1 MAMRCSIMY
10 VAPLCAS
17 LALPGVALAEYSV
30 FENPAIPEVKPLDTI
45 KVGRIPD
52 FIYLRHLDDPDDSVW
67 DRIPSY
73 RTYLTVA
80 PPVHPSTQL
89 RFDADHGTTLY
100 FQIARSSDRFYVRLR
115 WKDTTMN
122 VSTTVDGSRDAAA
135 IQFALD
141 GSTDTSYIMGS
152 GPDKPVN
159 IWYWRSD
166 HEYVVE
172 NLAAGGFGSTTMLPA
187 QPVSGDVAYIDGRN
201 PVDREWHL
209 VMSREIGSE
218 GDHQIDLNQDQIPFG
233 FAVWQGNDGERD
245 GNKRVVQGWLL
256 LDNTIVSDE
265 GSSQGKPQASA
276 QTSNQ

>member
-1 MAMRCSIMY
+1 MAMRCSIKYMA
-10 VAPLCAS
+10 VLCAS
-17 LALPGVALAEYSV
+17 LALPGAGLAEYSV
-30 FENPAIPEVKPLDTI
+30 SENPTIPEVKPSDTI
-45 KVGRIPD
+45 EVGRIPD
-52 FIYLRHLDDPDDSVW
+52 FIYLRHLNDPDDIVW

-73 RTYLTVA
+73 RTSLTVA

-89 RFDADHGTTLY
+89 RFDADRGTTLY
-100 FQIARSSDRFYVRLR
+100 FQLARSADRFYVRLR
-115 WKDTTMN
+115 WKDTTRN
-122 VSTTVDGSRDAAA
+122 VSTTVDRSRDAAA

-166 HEYVVE
+166 HENVVE
-172 NLAAGGFGSTTMLPA
+172 NLAAGGFGSTTMLPD
-187 QPVSGDVAYIDGRN
+187 QPVSGDVTYINGRN

-218 GDHQIDLNQDQIPFG
+218 GDHQIDLNKDQIPFG

-245 GNKRVVQGWLL
+245 GNKRVVQGWIL
-256 LDNTIVSDE
+256 LDNTLVSDN
-265 GSSQGKPQASA
+265 GRSQDKAQASA
-276 QTSNQ
+276 QMSNQ